1 MSENPIVPTSNNPT
15 NERPERYRGSTTNS
29 TGNVGGFIT
38 TILLI
43 IVVVGVALLGWLT
56 WQQSTQLEQA
66 SARLNILT
74 QKVTEIEQELEVTG
88 STLAESDSDMVE
100 SVKLWESETRRLHD
114 LYNQRIKT
122 AIDGLESDVT
132 RTNTQLSQ
140 FQEAIDELQ
149 TNMLLLTRAQQ
160 DLTDKLN
167 LMDQQVARKIADF
180 ELQVK
185 ANKETI
191 DAIDRSRSSNNNRI
205 LELERKYR
213 ELSNL

>member
-1 MSENPIVPTSNNPT
+1 MSESPIVPTPNNPT
-15 NERPERYRGSTTNS
+15 NDRPERYRGSRPNS
-29 TGNVGGFIT
+29 TGNAGGFIT

-43 IVVVGVALLGWLT
+43 VVVVGVALLGWLT
-56 WQQSTQLEQA
+56 WQQSNQLEQA
-66 SARLNILT
+66 SERLNVLT
-74 QKVTEIEQELEVTG
+74 QKVSVLEQEIEVTG

-100 SVKLWESETRRLHD
+100 SVKLWESETRKLWD

-122 AIDGLESDVT
+122 AIEGLESDVA
-132 RTNTQLSQ
+132 RTSNQLSQ

-185 ANKETI
+185 SNKETI

-213 ELSNL
+213 ELSNQ

>member
-1 MSENPIVPTSNNPT
+1 MSESPIVPTSNNPS
-15 NERPERYRGSTTNS
+15 NDRPERYRRATTNT
-29 TGNVGGFIT
+29 TGNAGGFIT
-38 TILLI
+38 TVLLI
-43 IVVVGVALLGWLT
+43 VVVVGVALLGWLT
-56 WQQSTQLEQA
+56 WQQSNQLEQA
-66 SARLNILT
+66 SERLNVLT
-74 QKVTEIEQELEVTG
+74 QKVSVLEQEIEVTG

-100 SVKLWESETRRLHD
+100 SVKLWESETRKLWD

-122 AIDGLESDVT
+122 AIEGLESDVA
-132 RTNTQLSQ
+132 RTSGQLSQ
-140 FQEAIDELQ
+140 FQESIDEVQ

-185 ANKETI
+185 SNKETI

>member
-1 MSENPIVPTSNNPT
+1 MSENPIVPTSNQPT
-15 NERPERYRGSTTNS
+15 SERPERYRGSRPNS

-43 IVVVGVALLGWLT
+43 VVLVGVALVGWLT
-56 WQQSTQLEQA
+56 WQQSKQLEQA
-66 SARLNILT
+66 GERLNILT
-74 QKVTEIEQELEVTG
+74 QKVGVLEQELEVTG

-100 SVKLWESETRRLHD
+100 SVKLWESETRKLWD
-114 LYNQRIKT
+114 LYNQRIKVN
-122 AIDGLESDVT
+122 LERVETDVG
-132 RTNTQLSQ
+132 RAKTQLGQ
-140 FQEAIDELQ
+140 FQEVLDELQ

-167 LMDQQVARKIADF
+167 LMDQQVARKLADY

-185 ANKETI
+185 SNKETI

-213 ELSNL
+213 ELSSQ

>member
-1 MSENPIVPTSNNPT
+1 MSESPIVPTSNSPT
-15 NERPERYRGSTTNS
+15 NERPERYRGSRPNS
-29 TGNVGGFIT
+29 TGNTGGFIT

-43 IVVVGVALLGWLT
+43 VVVVGVALLGWLT
-56 WQQSTQLEQA
+56 WQQSNQLEQA
-66 SARLNILT
+66 SERLNVLT
-74 QKVTEIEQELEVTG
+74 QKVGVLEQEIEVTG

-100 SVKLWESETRRLHD
+100 SVKLWESETRKLWD

-122 AIDGLESDVT
+122 AIDGLESDVA
-132 RTNTQLSQ
+132 RTNGQLSQ

-185 ANKETI
+185 SNKETI

-213 ELSNL
+213 ELSNR

>member
-1 MSENPIVPTSNNPT
+1 MSESPIVPTSNSPT
-15 NERPERYRGSTTNS
+15 NERPERYRGSRTNS
-29 TGNVGGFIT
+29 TGNVGGFIS

-100 SVKLWESETRRLHD
+100 SVKLWESETRKLWD
-114 LYNQRIKT
+114 LYNQRIKN
-122 AIDGLESDVT
+122 AIDGLESDVA